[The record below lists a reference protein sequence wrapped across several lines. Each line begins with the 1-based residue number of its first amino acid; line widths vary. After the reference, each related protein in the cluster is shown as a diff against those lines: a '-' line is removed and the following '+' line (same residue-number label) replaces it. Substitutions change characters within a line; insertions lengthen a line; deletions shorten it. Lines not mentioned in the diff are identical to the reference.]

1 MSFEFTFTLEFTP
14 GGHVSRGTKQDS
26 KAPTPKQDSKA
37 RSTPPAPPKAKPAR
51 APSPVPPPLD
61 PSSAH
66 LWHAVSRTSYIS
78 VHICPCCQRRTE
90 FFAGHTVL
98 FRARDIVAKYVTN
111 KTHALAI
118 QPDDSSYAHLPRI
131 LEYLTPQRVECVACT
146 VDVLLVDSILAGK
159 GPAQF
164 PLFPAQ

>member
-1 MSFEFTFTLEFTP
+1 MSFDFTFTLEFTP
-14 GGHVSRGTKQDS
+14 SGHVSRGTKPP
-26 KAPTPKQDSKA
+26 APPKQDSKT
-37 RSTPPAPPKAKPAR
+37 RSTAPPATSKIKPAR
-51 APSPVPPPLD
+51 TPSLVPQPLD

-78 VHICPCCQRRTE
+78 VHICPCCHRRTE
-90 FFAGHTVL
+90 FFAGHTIL
-98 FRARDIVAKYVTN
+98 FRARDIVAKHVTN

-118 QPDDSSYAHLPRI
+118 QPDDASYAHLPRI